1 MPISDLSD
9 RHRLKPN
16 KLYLSRRRLRG
27 IIEANLADPDF
38 NAEALAAASGM
49 SYQQLYR
56 LLAREISAAPS
67 HLLRTV
73 RVERAEQL
81 LGEGAGSVTEVAYSV
96 GFNSLSYFHRC
107 YRERFGTTPSA
118 AARTPA

>member
-1 MPISDLSD
+1 MPISDLCD

-107 YRERFGTTPSA
+107 YRERFGTTSSA